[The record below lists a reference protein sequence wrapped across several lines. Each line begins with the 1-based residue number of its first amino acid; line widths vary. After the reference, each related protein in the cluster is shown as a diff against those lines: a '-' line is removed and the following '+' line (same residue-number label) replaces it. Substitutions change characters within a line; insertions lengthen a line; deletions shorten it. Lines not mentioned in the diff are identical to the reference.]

1 MSKLIECKAL
11 SKNYGSTKAL
21 QAVDLSL
28 DAGAPIALVGSN
40 GAGKTTLLSLLCGY
54 IRPSSGNVS
63 VMGHRAGSQ
72 QAIRHIS
79 ALPQDAQL
87 DPGFTVGL
95 QLKHYAQLRGV
106 RKAAREV
113 SRVLSLVQLQ
123 DRINASA
130 TELSHGMRKR
140 VLLAQSL
147 IGQPQLVLLDEPTAG
162 IDPPNVKII
171 RDLITREAANATFI
185 VSSHNLD
192 ELEKVCS
199 TVVHL
204 AAGELRAVNAIDD
217 VNNDGM
223 ISIILRTGATPDKQE
238 LAQVSGVTSV
248 TMRTPTEL
256 VVEYDHQQYPQTD
269 ITVLQS
275 LADQQVSY
283 RRLVKGR
290 SLEDQVF
297 D

>member
-1 MSKLIECKAL
+1 MSNLIECKAL

-21 QAVDLSL
+21 QSVDLSL
-28 DAGAPIALVGSN
+28 EAGAPIALVGPN

-54 IRPSSGNVS
+54 IRPSSGNVT

-72 QAIRHIS
+72 QAIQHIS

-106 RKAAREV
+106 NKAAQEV
-113 SRVLSLVQLQ
+113 SRVLNLVQMH
-123 DRINASA
+123 DRISA
-130 TELSHGMRKR
+130 RPTELSHGMRKR

-171 RDLITREAANATFI
+171 RDLITREADKATFI

-217 VNNDGM
+217 VNNDGVL
-223 ISIILRTGATPDKQE
+223 SIVLRAGAAPNTQRLTQ
-238 LAQVSGVTSV
+238 LAGVTAV

-256 VVEYDHQQYPQTD
+256 VIEYNHQQHPQTD
-269 ITVLQS
+269 ITVLQTLS
-275 LADQQVSY
+275 DQQISY

-297 D
+297 E

>member
-28 DAGAPIALVGSN
+28 DAGAPIALVGPN

-106 RKAAREV
+106 SKAAREV